1 MILLADS
8 QKLNLLTL
16 KISLILIFGSMWK
29 IYPASRLLSKIDYG
43 SYADCSGC
51 FLRNIYI
58 WNPCKKLFEI
68 HIGQLTLTKSY
79 IKVCTPNMKYTS
91 HTSESRQVNLRWV
104 EYRLAID
111 LNVDSQTR
119 MISSQ
124 FEKLGNVKQT
134 WSDYDSYQVVPKN
147 AIKVHDKMNET

>member
-1 MILLADS
+1 
-8 QKLNLLTL
+8 
-16 KISLILIFGSMWK
+16 
-29 IYPASRLLSKIDYG
+29 
-43 SYADCSGC
+43 
-51 FLRNIYI
+51 
-58 WNPCKKLFEI
+58 
-68 HIGQLTLTKSY
+68 
-79 IKVCTPNMKYTS
+79 MKYTS